1 MCAGESSAPLTAEQI
16 EQLRSAVADVS
27 REVRQLSTRVGE
39 LADVLKGVGP
49 DRSTPADD
57 PPPKAKRQNANS
69 AGHEE
74 IALIVRPLPEL
85 AMAAVAETALRGMP
99 GVKQVVSIVRA
110 DDQARF
116 ELEVSTDADLI
127 AEMRTALPVA
137 FEVTESGSD
146 EISVDLKWAW
156 GAET

>member
-16 EQLRSAVADVS
+16 EKLRSAVADVS
-27 REVRQLSTRVGE
+27 REVRQLSSRVGE
-39 LADVLKGVGP
+39 LADALKSVGP
-49 DRSTPADD
+49 ARSTSADR

-69 AGHEE
+69 ARHDE

-99 GVKQVVSIVRA
+99 GVKQVVSVVRA

-127 AEMRTALPVA
+127 AEMRAALPVA
-137 FEVTESGSD
+137 FEVTGSESD
-146 EISVDLKWAW
+146 EICIDLEWAW
-156 GAET
+156 GTES